1 MIMANTNDVQ
11 GKTANNNNSAADDF
25 QGNLEGN
32 SVNDSGT
39 NAITNKIDNNDTI
52 DSTATSE
59 APPLMRYFDF
69 DESNYSYVLGYN

>member
-11 GKTANNNNSAADDF
+11 GKIANNNNSSADDF

-39 NAITNKIDNNDTI
+39 NAMTNRIDNNDAI
-52 DSTATSE
+52 ENLASSE
-59 APPLMRYFDF
+59 ASPLMRYFDF
-69 DESNYSYVLGYN
+69 DESNYSYVVGYN